1 LRALAHFA
9 RPKSSGACTLDIL
22 FQGPGKRN
30 TEATNQNDHI
40 SDRSLGELVKQL
52 SEQTST
58 LVRQEIRLAQLELQ
72 EKGKR
77 AGIGAGLFG
86 GSGLVAL
93 YGLGALVAAA
103 VLLLATALEPW
114 LAALITA
121 AALFAVA
128 GILALTGKKQVEQ
141 ATPPVPEEAIEST
154 QHTVEEVKGRT
165 GR

>member
-1 LRALAHFA
+1 MD
-9 RPKSSGACTLDIL
+9 T
-22 FQGPGKRN
+22 
-30 TEATNQNDHI
+30 TQNDHL
-40 SDRSLGELVKQL
+40 SDRSLAELVKQL

-58 LVRQEIRLAQLELQ
+58 LVRQEIRLAQVELQ

-103 VLLLATALEPW
+103 VMLLATAVEPW
-114 LAALITA
+114 LAGLIVA

-128 GILALTGKKQVEQ
+128 GVLALTGKKQVEQ

-154 QHTVEEVKGRT
+154 QRTVEEVKGRT